1 MGLSICRSIIDAHG
15 GRLWAEANEPRGA
28 VFQFT
33 LPSAERTR
41 ELSSGGPISAAPMLV
56 PIRSSFA
63 CGARDLPGDH
73 LPRLRYS
80 AWHSARRLFG
90 VDLRGFFALKDG
102 VRAGFNDVRGT
113 VHLQSTAPL
122 AELAKL
128 KEVVDAHC
136 PVLDILRAP
145 VPVDLKLETQRAVHA
160 A

>member
-1 MGLSICRSIIDAHG
+1 
-15 GRLWAEANEPRGA
+15 
-28 VFQFT
+28 
-33 LPSAERTR
+33 
-41 ELSSGGPISAAPMLV
+41 MLV

-113 VHLQSTAPL
+113 VHLQSNAPL
-122 AELAKL
+122 AELARL
-128 KEVVDAHC
+128 KEAVDAHC

-145 VPVDLKLETQRAVHA
+145 VSVKQNPALATSRDGTACLRTRLDPKAAVCRSTEHDDGRPLHGGS
-160 A
+160 